1 MIVGVGL
8 DIVDID
14 EWEAEVNQAGL
25 PWIERVFTVAERG
38 HCGKHADPYRSFA
51 GVLAAKE
58 AALKALGKGW
68 SNETDWQDVEIV
80 HNAAKP
86 TVSLKGSTL
95 EVSRGLAV
103 IRIVVSITHTKHS
116 AAAVVILEG

>member
-25 PWIERVFTVAERG
+25 RWIERVFTAAERG
-38 HCGKHADPYRSFA
+38 HCEKHTDPYRSFA

-58 AALKALGKGW
+58 ATLKALGKGW
-68 SNETDWQDVEIV
+68 SNETDWQDVEII
-80 HNAAKP
+80 HNSGQP
-86 TVSLKGSTL
+86 TVSLKGAAL
-95 EVSRGLAV
+95 EIGRHLSVN
-103 IRIVVSITHTKHS
+103 RIVASISHTKHY
-116 AAAVVILEG
+116 AAAVVILEV